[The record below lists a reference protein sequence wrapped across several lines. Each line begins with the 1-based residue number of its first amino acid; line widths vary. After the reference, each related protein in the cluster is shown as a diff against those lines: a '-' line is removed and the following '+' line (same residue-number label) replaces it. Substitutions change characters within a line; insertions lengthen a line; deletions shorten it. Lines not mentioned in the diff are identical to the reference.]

1 MNLSHILLFVNH
13 FGSFG
18 LKAEISLDIYSFWT
32 IFFKDGH
39 CEQFGEKWHQL
50 ISQGRRDLHAF
61 IKHEAV
67 TYL

>member
-1 MNLSHILLFVNH
+1 MNLSCILLFVNH
-13 FGSFG
+13 FIYFGS
-18 LKAEISLDIYSFWT
+18 KAEISLDIYSFWT
-32 IFFKDGH
+32 MFFFKTATVF
-39 CEQFGEKWHQL
+39 FGEKWHQL